1 MKKQRWAVVMFV
13 LPVTVLLLGICI
25 YPFCSG
31 VGMGFTNYNLLR
43 PGKERFVGFENI
55 TKILTTDTEFW
66 HALGFSVFYAL
77 MTVLLSYIFGLVCA
91 LLMNKPIKG
100 KNIFRALLLLP
111 WVVPTVVAANTWIWI
126 LNAETGLI
134 NNFLQSLHL
143 IKEPILFLSDT
154 TIVKITAM
162 VIGAWKNFP
171 FMMLVIL
178 AGLQSIPSEVYES
191 AYVDGANK
199 WKTFFHITFPL
210 LKSVT
215 MISTVLMVIWTFS
228 NFDLIYLLTKGGPV
242 DATMTISIYAYNTAF
257 FRNDMGY
264 ASAIS
269 VVMMGCMMIMCG
281 IYMKLLKRE

>member
-1 MKKQRWAVVMFV
+1 MFV
-13 LPVTVLLLGICI
+13 LPVTILLLGICI
-25 YPFCSG
+25 YPLCRG
-31 VGMGFTNYNLLR
+31 IGMAFTNYNLLR
-43 PGKERFVGFENI
+43 PGKVRFTGLENI
-55 TKILTTDTEFW
+55 IEILTTDAEFW

-77 MTVLLSYIFGLVCA
+77 MTVFLSYVIGLVCA
-91 LLMNKPIKG
+91 ILMNKPIKG
-100 KNIFRALLLLP
+100 KGIFRALLLLP
-111 WVVPTVVAANTWIWI
+111 WVIPTVVAANTWIWI
-126 LNAETGLI
+126 LNSETGLI
-134 NNFLQSLHL
+134 NIILQNLHI

-154 TIVKITAM
+154 TIVKITA
-162 VIGAWKNFP
+162 VIIGGWKNFP

-199 WKTFFHITFPL
+199 FKAFWYITFPL

-215 MISTVLMVIWTFS
+215 MISTVLMTIWTFN

-242 DATMTISIYAYNTAF
+242 DATTTISIYAYNTAF

-269 VVMMGCMMIMCG
+269 VVMMVCMMIMCSV
-281 IYMKLLKRE
+281 YMKLLKKE